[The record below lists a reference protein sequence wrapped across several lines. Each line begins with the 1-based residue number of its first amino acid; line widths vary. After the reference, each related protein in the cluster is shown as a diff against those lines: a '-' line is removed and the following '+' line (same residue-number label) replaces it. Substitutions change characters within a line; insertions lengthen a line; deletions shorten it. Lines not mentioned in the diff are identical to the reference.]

1 MGADEGGGRSLEET
15 PTWAVSLVC
24 FVLVAISI
32 LIEHIIHLIGKVIIN
47 CLAILF
53 PIIIIIYSEIYF
65 FTNGFCYFFE
75 INQSQIYIHKFFF
88 LDFHV
93 VVNKEEQ
100 ECSI

>member
-53 PIIIIIYSEIYF
+53 PIIIIIIYSEIYF

-75 INQSQIYIHKFFF
+75 INQSQIYIHIYLSFSF
-88 LDFHV
+88 LI
-93 VVNKEEQ
+93 
-100 ECSI
+100 SM